1 MFLQNLTYRNIMEEI
16 LEIKKNLL
24 NIYYYAI
31 LKYTVYCVLQVYVI
45 LGNTVKPNTC
55 NMHCRQ

>member
-1 MFLQNLTYRNIMEEI
+1 MFLQNSTYKNIMEEI
-16 LEIKKNLL
+16 LEIKKN
-24 NIYYYAI
+24 YYAI

-45 LGNTVKPNTC
+45 LGNTLKPNTC

>member
-1 MFLQNLTYRNIMEEI
+1 MEEI

-45 LGNTVKPNTC
+45 LGNTLKPNTC
-55 NMHCRQ
+55 NMHCRE